1 MSQYLVICY
10 QHEAHSSFIVDDLKE
25 FIKEYSHID
34 DPNDEYQVQKA
45 IDWLLNTYDSE
56 HEVYEVI
63 DGKLHLISKAK

>member
-25 FIKEYSHID
+25 FIKEYNYMD
-34 DPNDEYQVQKA
+34 DPSDEDQVQKN
-45 IDWLLNTYDSE
+45 IDWLLSTYDSQ

-63 DGKLHLISKAK
+63 DGKLRLISKAK